1 MIFSF
6 DLNVTVIILSAASLL
21 SLICVIFIY
30 VMRIRRVTRYARL
43 QNDELPDFDNP
54 EREIDAA
61 LEPASIVV
69 YAQDQAESLEHLLP
83 QLLEQDYAPRFEI
96 IVVNEGE
103 SEATR
108 DIVDTLR
115 ITHNNLYLTY
125 TPDGA
130 RNLSRKKLALM
141 LGIKAARNR
150 VVVNTTAG
158 VVIESTH
165 WLEMIMR
172 NFTDKDVEVVLGYA
186 VPTDND
192 SGMGKRCRAFD
203 TIVDGVT
210 WLTSAIKGKPY
221 RGTEFNI
228 AYTRDIFFKN
238 KGFSRSLNLRHG
250 DDDIFISEIAN
261 SANTAVELSEPSIVR
276 CNFYNHRRAIGELQ
290 RRHEFTGRFISK
302 SSRRLMALGA
312 WLMWLTLGTG
322 IAAAVLALPNVF
334 AAIIAAVII
343 VTLLVTVSVVWRKAM
358 RTLGSRTMLF
368 TLPWLA
374 LTLPIRKALRAIR
387 YRLRKGR
394 NYTWNK

>member
-1 MIFSF
+1 
-6 DLNVTVIILSAASLL
+6 
-21 SLICVIFIY
+21 
-30 VMRIRRVTRYARL
+30 
-43 QNDELPDFDNP
+43 
-54 EREIDAA
+54 
-61 LEPASIVV
+61 
-69 YAQDQAESLEHLLP
+69 
-83 QLLEQDYAPRFEI
+83 
-96 IVVNEGE
+96 
-103 SEATR
+103 
-108 DIVDTLR
+108 
-115 ITHNNLYLTY
+115 
-125 TPDGA
+125 
-130 RNLSRKKLALM
+130 
-141 LGIKAARNR
+141 

-165 WLEMIMR
+165 GLEMIMR

>member
-6 DLNVTVIILSAASLL
+6 DLGVTPIFFAAFSLL
-21 SLICVIFIY
+21 GLICVILIY
-30 VMRIRRVTRYARL
+30 VLRVKRVSRYARL
-43 QNDELPDFDNP
+43 QNEALPDFDDS
-54 EREIDAA
+54 EREIDTK

-69 YAQDQAESLEHLLP
+69 YSQDQAESLSELLP
-83 QLLEQDYAPRFEI
+83 QLLEQEYAPGFEI

-108 DIVDTLR
+108 EIVDTLR
-115 ITHNNLYLTY
+115 IAHHNLYLTY

-150 VVVNTTAG
+150 VVVNTTAS
-158 VVIESTH
+158 VSIQSTH
-165 WLEMIMR
+165 WLETIMR
-172 NFTDKDVEVVLGYA
+172 NFTNRHVEVVLGYA
-186 VPTDND
+186 VPEDSD
-192 SGMGKRCRAFD
+192 SGLGKRCRAFD
-203 TIVDGVT
+203 TISAGVT
-210 WLTSAIKGKPY
+210 WLTSAIAGKPY

-228 AYTRDIFFKN
+228 AYTRELFFDN
-238 KGFSRSLNLRHG
+238 KGFSRSLNLRYG

-261 SANTAVELSEPSIVR
+261 GANTVVELSEPSIVR
-276 CNFYNHRRAIGELQ
+276 LNFYNHKRALAELH

-312 WLMWLTLGTG
+312 WLMWLTIGAG
-322 IAAAVLALPNVF
+322 IASAILALPNLF
-334 AAIIAAVII
+334 AAAIAAVII
-343 VTLLVTVSVVWRKAM
+343 LTLLIIVTLTWRNAM
-358 RTLGSRTMLF
+358 RTLGSRTMFF

-374 LTLPIRKALRAIR
+374 MTLPIRKALRALR
-387 YRLRKGR
+387 YRMHKGR